1 MRLAALALIAASAA
15 FASTPDLNGNWKLNG
30 SKSDFGQ
37 FPAPSTLTQKITHAE
52 PKLKVE
58 TKMSSDMGDMEFTA
72 NYTTDGKESTN
83 QGFGGSEAK
92 STAKWD
98 AETLVVETKGS
109 FGDNAYTMKDKLSLS
124 EDGKVLTIL
133 RHFSSG
139 MGELDQKIVLEKQ
152 P

>member
-15 FASTPDLNGNWKLNG
+15 FAAAPDLSGNWKLNG

-37 FPAPSTLTQKITHAE
+37 FPPPSSLSQKITHTE
-52 PKLKVE
+52 PTLKVE
-58 TKMSSDMGDMEFTA
+58 TKMSSDMGDMEFTG

-92 STAKWD
+92 STAKWV
-98 AETLVVETKGS
+98 AETLVMETKGS
-109 FGDNAYTMKDKLSLS
+109 FGDNAYTMKDKWSLS
-124 EDGKVLTIL
+124 GDGKVLTIL

-139 MGELDQKIVLEKQ
+139 MGELDQKLVFEKQ